1 MAFDAAG
8 FEPIAISCLQAC
20 PLDVSLHP
28 AIVDFDRFSDVV
40 VTSPETAHLL
50 IDAILGRWTQWP
62 DSQTFW
68 AVGPGTAQLLNSE
81 IRSVREGSEPG
92 SSSLIEQMQREVHA
106 QSRIIVASGHGS
118 GRQFDGLNQLVDD
131 PVVHLELFALESCL
145 QPSDLD
151 VSEITAIVHGSV
163 ALLKAFVD
171 TAVSQRVDITPTLH
185 FVTSSD
191 AKEQLPSGS
200 RYYQINAPTSD
211 AVELAMQGE
220 PSVKA

>member
-1 MAFDAAG
+1 M
-8 FEPIAISCLQAC
+8 
-20 PLDVSLHP
+20 
-28 AIVDFDRFSDVV
+28 
-40 VTSPETAHLL
+40 
-50 IDAILGRWTQWP
+50 
-62 DSQTFW
+62 
-68 AVGPGTAQLLNSE
+68 
-81 IRSVREGSEPG
+81 
-92 SSSLIEQMQREVHA
+92 
-106 QSRIIVASGHGS
+106 SRIVVASGQGS

-131 PVVHLELFALESCL
+131 PVEHLELFALESCL

-151 VSEITAIVHGSV
+151 VSEITAVVHGSA

-191 AKEQLPSGS
+191 AKEQLPLGKPVLSD
-200 RYYQINAPTSD
+200 QCAPTSD